1 MRTNLQV
8 LIGQKAQRER
18 RRITLRSV
26 AIEAGLTI
34 TTVYRMSNGTIR
46 EIPVDA
52 IEKLCAFFGC
62 EIADL
67 LVLEDEPAS
76 PPDQA

>member
-8 LIGQKAQRER
+8 LIAQKAQRER
-18 RRITLRSV
+18 RRLTVRSV
-26 AIEAGLTI
+26 ARELDVNPYTLYGM
-34 TTVYRMSNGTIR
+34 VNGTLR
-46 EIPVDA
+46 ELPIALV
-52 IEKLCAFFGC
+52 EQLCAYLAC
-62 EIADL
+62 EVGEL